1 MDLKK
6 VLKTIN
12 QIWKI
17 PMNRTWLVILLFS
30 GLMGQSLNVQDL
42 AISSKKNGVSIQLRS
57 DKPIHSTQITGWYN
71 TSSSWYYITIFEA
84 TGDTTRLESV
94 KIEYPIREVEV
105 MHVGESL
112 QLGFRM
118 AIPVEQFEFYH
129 SNSPP
134 EVLTALRFPLS
145 DIMAS
150 MAEEK
155 RARAPDLPAV
165 IQEKPIW
172 PKALYFMG
180 AGLTGAGFLAGED
193 QKGWEVTVGMGLI
206 AVAYVYEN
214 IIIGKKK

>member
-1 MDLKK
+1 MDLKGVSK
-6 VLKTIN
+6 IIKIIWMILVHRLWLMIVLTA
-12 QIWKI
+12 
-17 PMNRTWLVILLFS
+17 
-30 GLMGQSLNVQDL
+30 GLMGQSLKIQEV

-57 DKPIHSTQITGWYN
+57 DQPINATQITGWYN
-71 TSSSWYYITIFEA
+71 ISTSWYYITVYEA
-84 TGDTTRLESV
+84 IGDSARLESV

-105 MHVGESL
+105 MPVGESL

-129 SNSPP
+129 SDSPP
-134 EVLTALRFPLS
+134 EVLAALRFPLS
-145 DIMAS
+145 DVMAS
-150 MAEEK
+150 MTDEK
-155 RARAPDLPAV
+155 PIRAPDMPSV
-165 IQEKPIW
+165 KKEKPVW

-214 IIIGKKK
+214 IIMGKKK

>member
-1 MDLKK
+1 MILVHRLWLMI
-6 VLKTIN
+6 VLTA
-12 QIWKI
+12 
-17 PMNRTWLVILLFS
+17 
-30 GLMGQSLNVQDL
+30 GLMGQSLKIQEV

-57 DKPIHSTQITGWYN
+57 DQPINATQITGWYN
-71 TSSSWYYITIFEA
+71 ISTSWYYITVYEA
-84 TGDTTRLESV
+84 IGDSARLESV

-105 MHVGESL
+105 MPVGESL

-129 SNSPP
+129 SDSPP
-134 EVLTALRFPLS
+134 EVLAALRFPLS
-145 DIMAS
+145 DVMAS
-150 MAEEK
+150 MTDEK
-155 RARAPDLPAV
+155 PIRAPDMPSV
-165 IQEKPIW
+165 KKEKPVW

-214 IIIGKKK
+214 IIMGKKK